1 METEMTAGL
10 APDKLQSI
18 VRRSPLR
25 KLVRVSDVAGAA
37 LYLLSSAAERI
48 TGIDLTVDA
57 GSTI

>member
-1 METEMTAGL
+1 
-10 APDKLQSI
+10 
-18 VRRSPLR
+18 
-25 KLVRVSDVAGAA
+25 